1 MVEGLDCS
9 DAVMRVFLEH
19 LSKQVQSLRIHRSV
33 LISLKQDITGPI
45 LRQHLVVSLPRE
57 RTDPKQQYME
67 YEPQAENI
75 ANRFI
80 LSLHIFDVDDLR
92 SHVARCSAS
101 HKEILLRVRKL
112 RKPEIR
118 NRALETPLSPEE
130 DVLRLQVAMHDLLA
144 VHFLESLQDSK
155 DSRLDLH
162 GPELVLRLDLI
173 IKLAAFQ

>member
-19 LSKQVQSLRIHRSV
+19 LPKQVQSLRIHRSV

-45 LRQHLVVSLPRE
+45 LRQHLIVSLSRE
-57 RTDPKQQYME
+57 GTDPKQQYME

-101 HKEILLRVRKL
+101 HKEILLR
-112 RKPEIR
+112 I
-118 NRALETPLSPEE
+118 
-130 DVLRLQVAMHDLLA
+130 
-144 VHFLESLQDSK
+144 
-155 DSRLDLH
+155 
-162 GPELVLRLDLI
+162 
-173 IKLAAFQ
+173 